1 MFKAWKFFQYGYL
14 LIAIICLIEGIA
26 TFNANSSKSYFL
38 IGFAIFITLVF
49 FFKRFFRKKIEERN
63 QNQSK

>member
-14 LIAIICLIEGIA
+14 VIAIICLIEGIA
-26 TFNANSSKSYFL
+26 TLQENPSKAYLL